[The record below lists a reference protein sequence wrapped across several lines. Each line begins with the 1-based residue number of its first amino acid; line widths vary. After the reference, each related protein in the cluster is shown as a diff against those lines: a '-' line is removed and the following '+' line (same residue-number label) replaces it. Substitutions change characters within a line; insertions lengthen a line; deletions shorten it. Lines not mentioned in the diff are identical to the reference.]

1 MYYREFGIPARIAK
15 CKNVEDIEQLV
26 EEYNGKKNCYA
37 SVYVFDEDR
46 IRDDKTDYESA
57 LLNTIWFD
65 FDDNKDI
72 KKCLMD
78 IRRFIRKFCKPLG
91 IIPRI
96 YLTGGKGF
104 QMNIDFFSHV
114 DVPDHIKRK
123 VLKEYI
129 LHLKNKYK
137 LKTLDEICINNSVS
151 CMRRIPNTQYISKI
165 TGEPTGVWCTQFSVE
180 DILKLSVE
188 ELYAIAQEDNGI
200 TIAPEKSTKAQRNFV
215 EFVCDMYEIK
225 HTVSNSIDYLM
236 NKVAEAAGSIE
247 HYRAPSGNEYIKP
260 PRKCIIVLIERN
272 IKRGHSNHEH
282 NNIIAFE
289 LINGGWSDRDISFV
303 FRSIYNEP
311 AGDWGWYSDDINTPG
326 RHIEAIRAKAIN
338 RYSVDKLIQLGIC
351 KGDKCSCT

>member
-1 MYYREFGIPARIAK
+1 MYYREFGIPARIGK
-15 CKNVEDIEQLV
+15 CKNIEDIESLTEQ
-26 EEYNGKKNCYA
+26 YNGKKNCYA
-37 SVYVFDEDR
+37 SVYVFDEMR
-46 IRDDKTDYESA
+46 MKDDKTNYETA

-78 IRRFIRKFCKPLG
+78 IRRFIRQFCKPLS
-91 IIPRI
+91 IVPRI

-104 QMNIDFFSHV
+104 QMNIDFFSYV
-114 DVPDHIKRK
+114 EIPDHIKRK

-129 LHLKNKYK
+129 LSLKNKYK

-165 TGEPTGVWCTQFSVE
+165 TGEPTGVWCTQFSVA
-180 DILKLSVE
+180 DIMKLSVE
-188 ELYAIAQEDNGI
+188 ELYGMAIEPTEI
-200 TIAPEKSTKAQRNFV
+200 IAPEKSTKAQRNFV

-225 HTVSNSIDYLM
+225 HTVSNSVDYLL
-236 NKVAEAAGSIE
+236 NKVAEAAGSIK
-247 HYRAPSGNEYIKP
+247 HIKYASLGNEYIKP
-260 PRKCIIVLIERN
+260 PRRCIIELIERN
-272 IKRGHSNHEH
+272 IKRGHSSHEQ

-303 FRSIYNEP
+303 FMSIYNEP
-311 AGDWGWYSDDINTPG
+311 SGDWGWYSEDLNTPG
-326 RHIEAIRAKAIN
+326 RHIEAMREKALN

>member
-1 MYYREFGIPARIAK
+1 MYYREFGIPARIGK
-15 CKNVEDIEQLV
+15 CKNIEDIESLTQQ
-26 EEYNGKKNCYA
+26 YNGKKNCYA
-37 SVYVFDEDR
+37 SVYVFDELR
-46 IRDDKTDYESA
+46 MNDDKTNYETA

-78 IRRFIRKFCKPLG
+78 IRRFIRQFCKPLN
-91 IIPRI
+91 IVPRI

-104 QMNIDFFSHV
+104 QMNIDFFSYV
-114 DVPDHIKRK
+114 EIPDHIKRK

-129 LHLKNKYK
+129 LNLKNKYK

-165 TGEPTGVWCTQFSVE
+165 TGEPTGVWCTQFSVN
-180 DILKLSVE
+180 DIMKLSVE
-188 ELYAIAQEDNGI
+188 ELYGVAVEPTE

-225 HTVSNSIDYLM
+225 HTVSNSVDYLL
-236 NKVAEAAGSIE
+236 NKVAEAAGSIK
-247 HYRAPSGNEYIKP
+247 HIKYASLGNEYIKP
-260 PRKCIIVLIERN
+260 PRRCIIELIERN
-272 IKRGHSNHEH
+272 IKRGHSSHEQ

-303 FRSIYNEP
+303 FMSIYNEP
-311 AGDWGWYSDDINTPG
+311 SGDWGWYSDDLNTAG
-326 RHIEAIRAKAIN
+326 RHIEAMREKALN